1 MRMPGRVLAKGLA
14 LGVMAL
20 SLSSCARSAT
30 FETATS
36 LPEPGRPAGATTD
49 LALELPPPARTGQT
63 NSGVVVLFS
72 PLDQDLGLAV
82 VEEFFRAVA
91 DESLEALVP
100 LFDDEAVVQVNA
112 QRQAALAHFRSRFDM
127 LDYSALG
134 GEALYRPEDVSI
146 YGPAGAESQKDN
158 RPAPFEPRTGEL
170 AIRVVVA
177 RGAPGRK
184 RLFGDELVF
193 RLRAV
198 ASGYVISEIVE
209 TVRQP

>member
-1 MRMPGRVLAKGLA
+1 MPGDVDAKSLA
-14 LGVMAL
+14 LGVVAL
-20 SLSSCARSAT
+20 ALGACAHAAP

-49 LALELPPPARTGQT
+49 LALELPAPSRSGQT
-63 NSGVVVLFS
+63 NAGVVVLFS
-72 PLDQDLGLAV
+72 PLDADLGLAV
-82 VEEFFRAVA
+82 VEEFFRAVT
-91 DESLEALVP
+91 DESLEALIP
-100 LFDDEAVVQVNA
+100 LFDDEAMIQVNA
-112 QRQAALAHFRSRFDM
+112 QRQAALAHFRGRFDM

-146 YGPAGAESQKDN
+146 YGPDGAESQKDS

-184 RLFGDELVF
+184 RLFGDELAF

-209 TVRQP
+209 SVRQP